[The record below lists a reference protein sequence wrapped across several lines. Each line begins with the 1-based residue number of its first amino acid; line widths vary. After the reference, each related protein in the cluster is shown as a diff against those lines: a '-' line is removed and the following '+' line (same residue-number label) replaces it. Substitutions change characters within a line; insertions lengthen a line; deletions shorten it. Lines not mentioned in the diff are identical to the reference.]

1 MITTSVLCR
10 AMKLITLL
18 LLSVFSITTGED
30 VSPPH
35 IIFILADD
43 LGYNDVGYH
52 NPKIISPHIDQL
64 AQSGIILE
72 QHYAQFQCT
81 PSRAALMT
89 ARLGKQCEYLVHKP
103 IPHLSI

>member
-1 MITTSVLCR
+1 MTDKTAVLGR
-10 AMKLITLL
+10 VMQLVALL
-18 LLSVFSITTGED
+18 LFCVLSLTAGED

-52 NPKIISPHIDQL
+52 NHKIISPHIDQL
-64 AQSGIILE
+64 AQSGITLE

-89 ARLGKQCEYLVHKP
+89 ARWGRA
-103 IPHLSI
+103 S

>member
-1 MITTSVLCR
+1 MRLT
-10 AMKLITLL
+10 TLL
-18 LLSVFSITTGED
+18 LLGALSLTSGED

-52 NPKIISPHIDQL
+52 NPRMISPHIDQL
-64 AQSGIILE
+64 AQSGITLE

-89 ARLGKQCEYLVHKP
+89 AR
-103 IPHLSI
+103 

>member
-1 MITTSVLCR
+1 
-10 AMKLITLL
+10 MKLTILL
-18 LLSVFSITTGED
+18 ILCVLSLICGEY

-52 NPKIISPHIDQL
+52 NPKIITPHIDQL

-89 ARLGKQCEYLVHKP
+89 ARLGKQCEYFTQTS
-103 IPHLSI
+103 IP

>member
-1 MITTSVLCR
+1 
-10 AMKLITLL
+10 MKLKILFFIVSSL
-18 LLSVFSITTGED
+18 NLIPRKN
-30 VSPPH
+30 VSPPN

-43 LGYNDVGYH
+43 IGYNDVGYH
-52 NPKIISPHIDQL
+52 NPKIISPNIDKL

-89 ARLGKQCEYLVHKP
+89 ARWELLWAEGIHSFL
-103 IPHLSI
+103 

>member
-1 MITTSVLCR
+1 MITTSVLFL
-10 AMKLITLL
+10 AMQLITLL
-18 LLSVFSITTGED
+18 ILCVLSLISGED

-35 IIFILADD
+35 IIFILSDD

-52 NPKIISPHIDQL
+52 NPKIITPHIDQL

-89 ARLGKQCEYLVHKP
+89 ARLGTQCEYFIHTSIPQIP
-103 IPHLSI
+103 I

>member
-1 MITTSVLCR
+1 MQ
-10 AMKLITLL
+10 LITLL
-18 LLSVFSITTGED
+18 LLSVLSLTSGED

-52 NPKIISPHIDQL
+52 NHKIITPHIDQL

-81 PSRAALMT
+81 PSRVALMT
-89 ARLGKQCEYLVHKP
+89 ARLGKQSAFFIHTS
-103 IPHLSI
+103 IP

>member
-1 MITTSVLCR
+1 
-10 AMKLITLL
+10 MKLITLL

-43 LGYNDVGYH
+43 LAYNDVGYH
-52 NPKIISPHIDQL
+52 NPKIITPHIDQL

-72 QHYAQFQCT
+72 QHYDR
-81 PSRAALMT
+81 SRPRP
-89 ARLGKQCEYLVHKP
+89 RLE
-103 IPHLSI
+103 SR